1 MASKLTDTEL
11 TVGTDGHKITG
22 VDADGKALTSGS
34 DLTAKVNELQVEQ
47 TGIEPSYT
55 FTYSTRVGESG
66 NYGGQSYR
74 KLYTTYLDSTKEDLP
89 KKSLSEAVKFLAQYT
104 SHASFREVCTCDI
117 DLYCNC
123 NNDCNSQ
130 GNPDD
135 E

>member
-66 NYGGQSYR
+66 TSGSGEMYR
-74 KLYTTYLDSTKEDLP
+74 RLYTKYLDSTKKDLP

-104 SHASFREVCTCDI
+104 SHASFREVCTCNYER
-117 DLYCNC
+117 YCSC
-123 NNDCNSQ
+123 DNDCNSH
-130 GNPDD
+130 GDD
-135 E
+135 D